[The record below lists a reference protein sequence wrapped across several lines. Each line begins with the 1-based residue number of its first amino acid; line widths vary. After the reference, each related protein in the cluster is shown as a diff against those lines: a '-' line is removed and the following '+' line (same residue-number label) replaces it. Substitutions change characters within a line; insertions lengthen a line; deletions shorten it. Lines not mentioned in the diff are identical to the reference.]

1 MDNTTQSRLTESNTN
16 MDDESSSIVKD
27 ESSSLNV
34 DKRNS
39 GWQKNDDVDLLDI
52 D

>member
-1 MDNTTQSRLTESNTN
+1 MDNTTPSRLTESNTN
-16 MDDESSSIVKD
+16 MDDDTSSVVKD
-27 ESSSLNV
+27 ESSSIIV
-34 DKRNS
+34 EKRDS